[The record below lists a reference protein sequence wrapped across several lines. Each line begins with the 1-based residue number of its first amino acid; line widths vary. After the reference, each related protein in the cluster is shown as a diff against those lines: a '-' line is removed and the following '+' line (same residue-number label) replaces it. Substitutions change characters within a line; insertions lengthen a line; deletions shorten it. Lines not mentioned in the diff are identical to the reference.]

1 MMIYYVGGTWF
12 FEYEFEIELDLEI
25 EDVEDEA

>member
-1 MMIYYVGGTWF
+1 MIYYVGGTWF